1 LAPSQAPNFSFGGNL
16 TLLEAELA
24 EDSPAS
30 TGAFPGQDGDRIP
43 DVPEITGNFYADYSF
58 PTFGGNWEAIARI
71 DYSYVGESFRAF
83 RSDDP
88 RQRKQGDY
96 SLVNLR
102 VSFEDGDRY
111 RIGIYANNV
120 FDENAAVTHFVD
132 ANQRRPDQV
141 TPIQPRTIGVSFGYR
156 F

>member
-1 LAPSQAPNFSFGGNL
+1 L

-43 DVPEITGNFYADYSF
+43 DVPEVTGNFYADYSF

-141 TPIQPRTIGVSFGYR
+141 TPLQPRTIGLSFGYK